1 MGQIIK
7 YNVIKDESGGR
18 TETVGIGVGSIISSG
33 SSGNNGNGGSGSNTT
48 INANC
53 NVWGQ
58 PFNGADDITGTL
70 KITDGDLYVKKSL
83 GNDDEEE
90 WDEDEGEEET
100 GDEELTDGGN
110 VYVEGSASINE
121 NLEVKQKITAAAT
134 EAEETFGKKLFLN
147 YPTSTS
153 SKTNVADL
161 IKTNADNIAKNK
173 TNIANLTI
181 TVNNHTTQINN
192 NADGISKNKN
202 DISSLTT
209 TVNSHTTQI
218 NNNTN
223 NIAQNTRDIEE
234 LKNNFISEDTIIE
247 LIRQQITEMTQ

>member
-58 PFNGADDITGTL
+58 PFNGSDDITGTL
-70 KITDGDLYVKKSL
+70 KITSGDLYVKKTVF
-83 GNDDEEE
+83 NDDEED
-90 WDEDEGEEET
+90 WNEDEGEEEE

-234 LKNNFISEDTIIE
+234 LKNNFISEDAIIE

>member
-1 MGQIIK
+1 MVEVVATQQ
-7 YNVIKDESGGR
+7 SMP
-18 TETVGIGVGSIISSG
+18 T
-33 SSGNNGNGGSGSNTT
+33 
-48 INANC
+48 
-53 NVWGQ
+53 VWGQ

-234 LKNNFISEDTIIE
+234 LKNNFISEDAIIE

>member
-33 SSGNNGNGGSGSNTT
+33 SGGNNGNGGSGGNTT

-58 PFNGADDITGTL
+58 PFNGSDDITGTL

-83 GNDDEEE
+83 GNDDEED
-90 WDEDEGEEET
+90 WDEDEGEEED
-100 GDEELTDGGN
+100 GEEELTDGGN
-110 VYVEGSASINE
+110 VYVEGSATINE

-147 YPTSTS
+147 YPTATS
-153 SKTNVADL
+153 AKTNVADL
-161 IKTNADNIAKNK
+161 IKTNAD
-173 TNIANLTI
+173 
-181 TVNNHTTQINN
+181 
-192 NADGISKNKN
+192 GISKNKT
-202 DISSLTT
+202 DITNLTS

-218 NNNTN
+218 NTNKTNISNNTDEIN
-223 NIAQNTRDIEE
+223 N
-234 LKNNFISEDTIIE
+234 LKNIINYHTAQISTNQINISNNTDEINSLKDSIDNILQILEDMKA
-247 LIRQQITEMTQ
+247 QIGVS

>member
-7 YNVIKDESGGR
+7 YNVVKSEDGGR

-33 SSGNNGNGGSGSNTT
+33 GGGNNGNGGSGGNTT

-192 NADGISKNKN
+192 N
-202 DISSLTT
+202 
-209 TVNSHTTQI
+209 
-218 NNNTN
+218 TN

-234 LKNNFISEDTIIE
+234 LKNNFISEDAIIE

>member
-33 SSGNNGNGGSGSNTT
+33 NGNGNGGSGGNTT

-100 GDEELTDGGN
+100 GEEELTDGGN
-110 VYVEGSASINE
+110 VYIEGTATINE
-121 NLEVKQKITAAAT
+121 NLNVVQKVTAAAT

-234 LKNNFISEDTIIE
+234 LKNNFISEDAIIE

>member
-33 SSGNNGNGGSGSNTT
+33 NGNGNGGSGGNTT

-58 PFNGADDITGTL
+58 PFNGSDDITGTL

-83 GNDDEEE
+83 GNDDEED
-90 WDEDEGEEET
+90 WVEDEGEEEE
-100 GDEELTDGGN
+100 GEEELTDGGN
-110 VYVEGSASINE
+110 VYIEGTATINE
-121 NLEVKQKITAAAT
+121 NLNVVQKVTAAAT
-134 EAEETFGKKLFLN
+134 EAEETFGKKLFIN
-147 YPTSTS
+147 YPTATS
-153 SKTNVADL
+153 AKTNVADL
-161 IKTNADNIAKNK
+161 IKANADNIAKNK

-234 LKNNFISEDTIIE
+234 LKNNFISEDAIIE